1 MKRII
6 TVKCYLLLVA
16 FTLAHSL
23 EAQNDSA
30 TVEDESDKLIQELSF
45 VPLPVI
51 AANPANGFMY
61 GVAPSASWLM
71 GSEETTSRSSLVSTI
86 IYTTKKQLILTFK
99 TNMFLEDDSWNLMG
113 DWRYFITSQPTYG
126 LGTGPQS
133 ARLVS
138 SGIEY
143 DDGDFSTG
151 ILEAQ
156 MMEFNYLRFHET
168 ALKRF
173 DDSRFFAGVGY
184 HLDLHSK
191 INDQLLHIDT
201 VPPSLTSHYLYSEDR
216 GFDPEGYTLSGLSL
230 NGLYDSRD
238 NTINPYSG
246 RYAFISLRINPEFLG
261 SNQSSTLL
269 WMEYRDYFGLSK
281 KRPRHL
287 LALWAYGSFVSSG
300 NVPYLDLPAV
310 GWDQFGRSGRAYPQ
324 GRFRGE
330 GIMYG
335 ELEYRFPLQ
344 KNSDT
349 FGGVLFANA
358 TTANNNDANIGLFE
372 YVEPGLGVGWR
383 IMINKKARTNLT
395 IDYAWGAY
403 GSHGFY
409 LNVNE
414 TF

>member
-1 MKRII
+1 MKRSF
-6 TVKCYLLLVA
+6 TRLSVLVLGLV
-16 FTLAHSL
+16 FTQSVF
-23 EAQNDSA
+23 AQ
-30 TVEDESDKLIQELSF
+30 EDTTKRTDEDDKLIREMSF

-61 GVAPSASWLM
+61 GLAPSASWLM
-71 GSEETTSRSSLVSTI
+71 GSEATTSRSSLVSTI

-99 TNMFLEDDSWNLMG
+99 TNVFLKDDGWNLMG

-138 SGIEY
+138 NGIEY

-156 MMEFNYLRFHET
+156 MMEFNYLRLHET

-173 DDSRFFAGVGY
+173 GDSRFFAGVGY

-191 INDQLLHIDT
+191 INDQLLNLDT
-201 VPPSLTSHYLYSEDR
+201 IPPSITSHYAYSDDR
-216 GFDPEGYTLSGLSL
+216 GFDPEGYTLSGISL

-246 RYAFISLRINPEFLG
+246 RYAFVSLRINPEFLG
-261 SNQSSTLL
+261 SDQSSTML
-269 WMEYRDYFGLSK
+269 WAEYRDYFGLSK

-287 LALWAYGSFVSSG
+287 LALWAYGSFVTSG

-324 GRFRGE
+324 GRFRG
-330 GIMYG
+330 GGVMYG

-358 TTANNNDANIGLFE
+358 TTANNKDANIGLFE
-372 YVEPGLGVGWR
+372 YVEPGVGVGWR
-383 IMINKKARTNLT
+383 IMLNKKARTNLT